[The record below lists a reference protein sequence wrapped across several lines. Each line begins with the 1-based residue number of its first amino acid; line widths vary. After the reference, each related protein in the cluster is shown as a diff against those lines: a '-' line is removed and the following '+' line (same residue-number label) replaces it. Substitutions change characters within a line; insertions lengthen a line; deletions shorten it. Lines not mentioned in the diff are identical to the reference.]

1 MPVQSRRS
9 TRVFIMNQTDQ
20 GTLIKLRESIEQ
32 LIQGE
37 CALPVEVPNEC
48 DAVLSQL
55 VAVVNHYFEL
65 LNDSRTFV
73 NALAAGDLEVAPPR
87 NQIVSPYKQ
96 LQASLQ
102 HLAWQTQ
109 QIAGGDYRQRVH
121 FMGEFS
127 KSFNSM
133 VEALA
138 EKERIEAVL
147 RETRS
152 QVQHLEGIIPIC
164 MYCKQ
169 IRDDKEAWHR
179 VEDYISTHS
188 EAKFSHGICP
198 ACFEKTMAKYD
209 LKNANDNS

>member
-1 MPVQSRRS
+1 
-9 TRVFIMNQTDQ
+9 MNKSDQ
-20 GTLIKLRESIEQ
+20 NTLIKLRECIEL

-37 CALPVEVPNEC
+37 RAPVVELPGEC
-48 DAVLSQL
+48 DAVVSQL
-55 VAVVNHYFEL
+55 VTAVNHYFEL
-65 LNDSRTFV
+65 FEASRTFV
-73 NALAAGDLEVAPPR
+73 NALAAGNLEVAPPPH

-96 LQASLQ
+96 LHASLQ
-102 HLAWQTQ
+102 HLTWQTQ

-127 KSFNSM
+127 ESFNSM

-138 EKERIEAVL
+138 EKERIEVAL

-198 ACFEKTMAKYD
+198 TCFEKTMAKYGM
-209 LKNANDNS
+209 KNVDENS